1 MYLRTGDEP
10 ACPVCAGPLLELGAD
25 DDRDEKARMR

>member
-10 ACPVCAGPLLELGAD
+10 ACPVCSGSLLELGAD
-25 DDRDEKARMR
+25 DDRDEKARIR